1 MQDMADD
8 INYDELI
15 KMIEELYCMSK
26 KALVNYALRHINT
39 KAEAE
44 DVVQNSFVTML
55 RKPHL
60 FKFDKPQDNIPYMM
74 IVVRN
79 EATKYMRSVERE
91 VHSEIDH
98 AANIIDQRCG
108 QKAQKDPY
116 QTPCPQ
122 RLYCGGDPLP
132 DFTSLSSDRLCCF
145 PHLSPQCNGISLQLA
160 GRSCQYSYG
169 RKRQYRLAAGRLCFG
184 E

>member
-98 AANIIDQRCG
+98 AANIIDTEEQLIMKEAFADLNEAAANLPHKYADILYLKYAMKLDNKVINEILHITEDNVR
-108 QKAQKDPY
+108 
-116 QTPCPQ
+116 Q
-122 RLYCGGDPLP
+122 RLCRARKMLRAFLQKGG
-132 DFTSLSSDRLCCF
+132 
-145 PHLSPQCNGISLQLA
+145 
-160 GRSCQYSYG
+160 
-169 RKRQYRLAAGRLCFG
+169 